1 MLKGLLEILFHK
13 KALGG
18 ELWWPVPNKPSRF
31 CGRKAKW
38 THSVGFG
45 LLTEIVQTF
54 ARRPLPQGS
63 FGIPSPVCLKPK
75 SNAGGC
81 TSQGGIDKE
90 LWDCIF
96 MFWGMLW
103 GLVLQGSINKQF
115 WYIYIHICAQTQ
127 LFCWKVLY
135 LCCYRKLHQHQSPD
149 YKPLLLWNTAALH
162 ITDLVCLHQQNC
174 SLFSVTCGC
183 FG

>member
-1 MLKGLLEILFHK
+1 MDSLRGL
-13 KALGG
+13 
-18 ELWWPVPNKPSRF
+18 WPSDGNSSNVCQEASSTGQF
-31 CGRKAKW
+31 W
-38 THSVGFG
+38 DS
-45 LLTEIVQTF
+45 I
-54 ARRPLPQGS
+54 S
-63 FGIPSPVCLKPK
+63 CLKPK

-81 TSQGGIDKE
+81 ISQGGIDKE

-115 WYIYIHICAQTQ
+115 WYIYICAQTQ

-149 YKPLLLWNTAALH
+149 YKPLLLWNAAALH